1 MYIKN
6 WIIKYG
12 IISLHVIQI
21 RIGVY
26 TSHKSVKSVR
36 AVERLIITNSH
47 MQLTSEGVFIVIMRI
62 SNKGV
67 AFLAI
72 DTTTDYFTLIY
83 FRLNLLIF
91 ISLFVFTGLSKQHNT
106 LMKVR
111 GHLWESVFFFCY
123 RIYAD
128 WTQLIDWETTIF
140 TWWTISMILYLI
152 AFNNYIA
159 ILGYCVSANFEGK
172 LFEFYMEYVSSMYS
186 RLKTN

>member
-1 MYIKN
+1 M
-6 WIIKYG
+6 
-12 IISLHVIQI
+12 
-21 RIGVY
+21 
-26 TSHKSVKSVR
+26 
-36 AVERLIITNSH
+36 ERLIITNSH
-47 MQLTSEGVFIVIMRI
+47 MQLNSEGVFIVIMRI

-72 DTTTDYFTLIY
+72 DTTRDYLTLIY

-91 ISLFVFTGLSKQHNT
+91 ISLFVFTGLSKQYNT

-123 RIYAD
+123 RIYGD

-159 ILGYCVSANFEGK
+159 MLGYCCVSANFVGFFFDFFVSANFEGK
-172 LFEFYMEYVSSMYS
+172 LFEFCMEYVSSMYS
-186 RLKTN
+186 MLKTNLCEKY